1 MALISVII
9 PVYNAQKTIQATI
22 ESVLQQTFP
31 DFELIIIND
40 GSTDQTDSILRQYT
54 DSRISIYTNS
64 RQGAAV
70 SRNQGFQ
77 QSNGEYIAFLDADDL
92 WTVDK
97 LESQLKAL
105 KDHPEMTVSYSWTDY
120 IDEAGNK
127 LYSGSYLALNGD
139 IYSKLL
145 VRNFLENGSNPMIK
159 RQALIDIGGFDE
171 SLEGG
176 QDWDLYLRLAAKYQF
191 IAVPTVQIYY
201 RVSSG
206 SISSNLSRQ
215 EQQVLKVMERNY
227 AQSNAEIQPL
237 KSYSLTNLYKYLTC
251 RALALPP
258 SYSNGLK
265 ALQFSIKYAWYE
277 PDKIAQFSL
286 ILVLFFKSLFRS
298 LFPNLEKPI
307 LTVVKKLKY

>member
-9 PVYNAQKTIQATI
+9 PVYNGEKTIQATL
-22 ESVLQQTFP
+22 ESVFQQTFP

-40 GSTDQTDSILRQYT
+40 GSTDKTLAKVCQYN
-54 DSRISIYTNS
+54 DPRLSIYTNI

-70 SRNQGFQ
+70 SRNRGFQ
-77 QSNGEYIAFLDADDL
+77 YSTGEYIAFLDADDL

-105 KDHPEMTVSYSWTDY
+105 KDHPSATVAYSWTDY
-120 IDEAGNK
+120 INEAGNK

-139 IYSKLL
+139 IYSNLL
-145 VRNFLENGSNPMIK
+145 VRNFLENGSNPMMK
-159 RQALIDIGGFDE
+159 RQAFIDIGGFDE

-191 IAVPTVQIYY
+191 IAVPQVQIYY

-215 EQQVLKVMERNY
+215 EQQVLQVMERNF
-227 AQSNAEIQPL
+227 AQSSADIQPL
-237 KSYSLTNLYKYLTC
+237 KSYSLTHLYKYLSC

-258 SYSNGLK
+258 SYLNGFK

-277 PDKIAQFSL
+277 PHKYHQLSL
-286 ILVLFFKSLFRS
+286 ILVLVLKSLFRS
-298 LFPNLEKPI
+298 LFPSLEQPLFNI
-307 LTVVKKLKY
+307 IKKLK

>member
-9 PVYNAQKTIQATI
+9 PVYNAEKTIQVTL

-40 GSTDQTDSILRQYT
+40 GSTDKTDSILRQYT
-54 DSRISIYTNS
+54 DPRLSIYTNS

-77 QSNGEYIAFLDADDL
+77 HSSGEYIAFLDGDDL

-97 LESQLKAL
+97 LEAQLKAL
-105 KDHPEMTVSYSWTDY
+105 KEHPEATVAYSWTDY

-127 LYSGSYLALNGD
+127 LYSGSYLAVNGE

-159 RQALIDIGGFDE
+159 RQAFIEVGGFDE

-176 QDWDLYLRLAAKYQF
+176 QDWDLYLRLAAKYKF
-191 IAVPTVQIYY
+191 IAVPQVQIYY
-201 RVSSG
+201 RVSIG

-215 EQQVLKVMERNY
+215 EQQVLQVMERNF
-227 AQSNAEIQPL
+227 AEATADIQAL
-237 KSYSLTNLYKYLTC
+237 KNYSLTHLYKYLAC

-258 SYSNGLK
+258 DSSNGLK
-265 ALQFSIKYAWYE
+265 ALQFTIKYAWYE
-277 PDKIAQFSL
+277 HHKLTQLSL
-286 ILVLFFKSLFRS
+286 ILVLFLKSLFRS
-298 LFPNLEKPI
+298 LFPGLEKPLLSI
-307 LTVVKKLKY
+307 IKKLKY

>member
-9 PVYNAQKTIQATI
+9 PVYNGEKTIQATL

-40 GSTDQTDSILRQYT
+40 GSTDQTLARIAQY
-54 DSRISIYTNS
+54 DDPRLSIYTNI

-77 QSNGEYIAFLDADDL
+77 HSTGEYIAFLDADDL

-97 LESQLKAL
+97 LEAQLKAL
-105 KDHPEMTVSYSWTDY
+105 KDHPENTVAYSWTDY
-120 IDEAGNK
+120 IDVAGNK

-139 IYSKLL
+139 IYSNLL

-159 RQALIDIGGFDE
+159 RQAFIDIGGFDE

-191 IAVPTVQIYY
+191 IAVPKVQIYY

-215 EQQVLKVMERNY
+215 EQQVLQVMERNF
-227 AQSNAEIQPL
+227 AQSTAEIQPL
-237 KSYSLTNLYKYLTC
+237 RSYSLTHLYKYLSC

-258 SYSNGLK
+258 SSLNGLK
-265 ALQFSIKYAWYE
+265 ALQFSLKYAWYE
-277 PDKIAQFSL
+277 PHKFSQFSL
-286 ILVLFFKSLFRS
+286 ILVLFLKSCFRS
-298 LFPNLEKPI
+298 LFPGLEKP
-307 LTVVKKLKY
+307 LLSFKKKIK